1 MNFIRNI
8 RRFRATL
15 GPVEQAQMVASTAVV
30 VAMVTIV
37 LVRVFTG
44 YKLGWYD
51 FLSVITVGMFGFLI
65 VYFTLNY
72 GRLLEEQK
80 QEVLALNA
88 IAEAVNR
95 ALEISYLLQNALLEV
110 QRVLN
115 AEYGWIYLL
124 EGDKLVLKSSRGTEE
139 LPAAILPS
147 GSSVNDTSLSW
158 VQAPRVTRVSSPD
171 SEKLPSGPKVRAWA
185 SVPIMMK
192 DTFSGLIMLANS
204 NGLSAP
210 FSLENGDVT
219 ASLFARTF
227 LRLFVP

>member
-44 YKLGWYD
+44 DKLGWYD

-124 EGDKLVLKSSRGTEE
+124 EGDKLVLKSSRGIEG
-139 LPAAILPS
+139 LPAPILPS
-147 GSSVNDTSLSW
+147 GSSISDASLAW
-158 VQAPRVTRVSSPD
+158 IQAPRVVRIPQAGG
-171 SEKLPSGPKVRAWA
+171 EKQIGGAAAHRGGGARPVMRKETLSG
-185 SVPIMMK
+185 
-192 DTFSGLIMLANS
+192 
-204 NGLSAP
+204 
-210 FSLENGDVT
+210 
-219 ASLFARTF
+219 
-227 LRLFVP
+227 